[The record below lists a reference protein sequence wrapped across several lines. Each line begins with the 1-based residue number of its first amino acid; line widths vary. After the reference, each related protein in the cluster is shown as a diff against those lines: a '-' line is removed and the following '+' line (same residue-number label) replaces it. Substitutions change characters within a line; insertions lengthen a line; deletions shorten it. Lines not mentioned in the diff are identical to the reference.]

1 MIKYIPTHKYCR
13 EYYYVRLWRQRF
25 EGVKISSSIPSKNSI
40 QERQS
45 IIAQAAARGLQL
57 SDDGRIW
64 VPIHPESNQ
73 VMVAENEPS
82 KYSVSSYVGASILG
96 VVLGI
101 LLVVLYFAISVFA
114 LIIGVYFVLILPISL
129 LAGDYVSLG
138 EFLFGIF

>member
-1 MIKYIPTHKYCR
+1 M
-13 EYYYVRLWRQRF
+13 
-25 EGVKISSSIPSKNSI
+25 KISSSIPSKNSI

-57 SDDGRIW
+57 SDDGRSW

-73 VMVAENEPS
+73 VMVAENGPS
-82 KYSVSSYVGASILG
+82 KYSVSTYFGASILG

-101 LLVVLYFAISVFA
+101 LLVLLYFAITVFA
-114 LIIGVYFVLILPISL
+114 LIIGVYIVFILPISL

>member
-1 MIKYIPTHKYCR
+1 M
-13 EYYYVRLWRQRF
+13 
-25 EGVKISSSIPSKNSI
+25 KISSSIPSKNSI

-57 SDDGRIW
+57 SDDGRSW

-82 KYSVSSYVGASILG
+82 KYSFSTYFGASILG

-101 LLVVLYFAISVFA
+101 LLVLLYFAISVFA

>member
-1 MIKYIPTHKYCR
+1 M
-13 EYYYVRLWRQRF
+13 
-25 EGVKISSSIPSKNSI
+25 KISSSIPSKNSI

-57 SDDGRIW
+57 SDDARSW

-73 VMVAENEPS
+73 VMVAENGPY
-82 KYSVSSYVGASILG
+82 KYSVSTYFGASILG

-101 LLVVLYFAISVFA
+101 LLVLLYFVITVFA
-114 LIIGVYFVLILPISL
+114 LIIGVYIVLILPISL

-138 EFLFGIF
+138 EFLFG

>member
-1 MIKYIPTHKYCR
+1 M
-13 EYYYVRLWRQRF
+13 
-25 EGVKISSSIPSKNSI
+25 KISSSIPSKNSI

-57 SDDGRIW
+57 SDDARSW

-73 VMVAENEPS
+73 VMVAENGPS
-82 KYSVSSYVGASILG
+82 KYSVSTYFGASILG

-101 LLVVLYFAISVFA
+101 LLVLLYFAITVFA
-114 LIIGVYFVLILPISL
+114 LIIGVYIVLILPISL

>member
-1 MIKYIPTHKYCR
+1 M
-13 EYYYVRLWRQRF
+13 
-25 EGVKISSSIPSKNSI
+25 KISSSIPSKNSI

-57 SDDGRIW
+57 SDDGRSW

-73 VMVAENEPS
+73 VMVAENGPS
-82 KYSVSSYVGASILG
+82 KYSVSTYFGASILG

-101 LLVVLYFAISVFA
+101 LLVLLYFAITVFA
-114 LIIGVYFVLILPISL
+114 LIIGVYIVLILPISL

>member
-1 MIKYIPTHKYCR
+1 M
-13 EYYYVRLWRQRF
+13 
-25 EGVKISSSIPSKNSI
+25 KISSSIPSKNSI

-57 SDDGRIW
+57 SEDGRSW

-73 VMVAENEPS
+73 VTIAENEPS

-138 EFLFGIF
+138 EFLFG